1 MIALI
6 SAVTATVL
14 TAGFNLMLN
23 LRLKRRDERRER
35 RVRMY
40 EQSLPELN
48 NELLQ
53 YLKIN
58 YKNGWL
64 STHDTETLEQHL
76 LALYRDAVIA
86 GAEEAALCNIFRE
99 LAQALQEYRSQH
111 NISDDLP
118 QFMREGGPAKR
129 NYDYA
134 IQAAEQIDTF
144 RHWLDLKILRSTRR
158 TVTSHLAVIEIDREN
173 AGEDLSRYDKP
184 ATLDGESL
192 RNLLADGFF
201 DCRVVD
207 QCPLPGTTFDIK
219 VSPDGYNDILASGW
233 AYIIV
238 ALSHIDGI
246 YTVRCSTNI
255 PTVLA
260 DEFATVDF
268 KQVTAK

>member
-1 MIALI
+1 
-6 SAVTATVL
+6 
-14 TAGFNLMLN
+14 
-23 LRLKRRDERRER
+23 
-35 RVRMY
+35 MY